1 MTNDTSE
8 TASKDPT
15 EVSASFFTSTE
26 TFRISPSV
34 YLKISAKKSRTL
46 LRCALALPVA
56 GCFTGAV
63 FDLRWAFVGLILTML
78 VYPTLIA
85 YVYYTRLLTAE
96 AHRAVSPKKIEIHAP
111 ERIDIIYVSADDE
124 AEPLSVETIGWPLLQ
139 SAAISR
145 GRLLISIEGCR
156 NPLVIPVDSFRDA
169 DDVNKLCSMI
179 GNTVCRQA

>member
-8 TASKDPT
+8 TAPKDPT
-15 EVSASFFTSTE
+15 EVSVSFFTTTE
-26 TFRISPSV
+26 TFRIPPSV
-34 YLKISAKKSRTL
+34 YLKISAKKSRPL
-46 LRCALALPVA
+46 LLSALALPVV
-56 GCFTGAV
+56 GSFIGAV
-63 FDLRWAFVGLILTML
+63 FDLRWAFVGLILTTL
-78 VYPTLIA
+78 VYPTLVT

-124 AEPLSVETIGWPLLQ
+124 SEPLSAESIPWTHLQ
-139 SAAISR
+139 SAVVSN

-156 NPLVIPVDSFRDA
+156 NPLVVPVDSFRTA